1 MKRPRLLLADD
12 HKIFVEGLRN
22 LLEPEFE
29 IVKTV
34 ENGQALVA
42 EAQTLQPDLIIVD
55 ISMPCLNGIEAI
67 YRIRQTLTRVKIVVL
82 SMHTGQLYIARA
94 FRAGASGYVAKHSG
108 PAELLTALRRVLRG
122 GVYRTPDEPESLPQG
137 DSAPRPDLLLTPR
150 QREILQLVAEGLSAK
165 EIAALLQ
172 ISSRTVE
179 FHKHRV
185 METLNVKTSARLIQY
200 ALTHGLASP
209 P

>member
-29 IVKTV
+29 VVKTV

-42 EAQTLQPDLIIVD
+42 EAHILQPDLIIVD

-82 SMHTGQLYIARA
+82 SMHTEQLYIARA
-94 FRAGASGYVAKHSG
+94 FRAGASGYVAKHAD
-108 PAELLTALRRVLRG
+108 PAELLTALRRVLGG
-122 GVYRTPDEPESLPQG
+122 GVYRTPDAPESLSPAS
-137 DSAPRPDLLLTPR
+137 DSRPDFLLTPR
-150 QREILQLVAEGLSAK
+150 QREVLQLVAEGLSAK
-165 EIAALLQ
+165 EVAALLH

-179 FHKHRV
+179 FHKYRM
-185 METLNVKTSARLIQY
+185 METLKVKTSASLIRY
-200 ALTHGLASP
+200 AVSHGFASP